1 MIVKLSPLDV
11 ETKELINTMFSDD
24 FRERFQAEYYQTA
37 IRFNKLVN
45 MLVKWDKC
53 ELSFEPKSPRST
65 FIDQLDGMSIYLSA
79 LADRAN
85 YEGIEIAPLDTIL
98 DKRYQDYSRL

>member
-1 MIVKLSPLDV
+1 MMVKLSPLDI
-11 ETKELINTMFSDD
+11 ETKEFAQAMFSDD
-24 FRERFQAEYYQTA
+24 FKQRFQAEYYQTA

-45 MLVKWDKC
+45 MLVKLDKC

-65 FIDQLDGMSIYLSA
+65 FIDQLRGMSIYLSA

-85 YEGIEIAPLDTIL
+85 YEGIEITPLNMIL
-98 DKRYQDYSRL
+98 DKRYEDYIS